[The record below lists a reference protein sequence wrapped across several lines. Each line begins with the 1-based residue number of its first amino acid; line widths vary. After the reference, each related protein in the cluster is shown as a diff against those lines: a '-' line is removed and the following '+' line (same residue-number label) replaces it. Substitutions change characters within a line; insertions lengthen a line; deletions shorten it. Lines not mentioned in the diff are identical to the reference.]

1 MGEISEQGSDQP
13 LKVMVLTSDRYPPI
27 RPAAKAIFGE
37 EFSARG
43 HRIDWLMQADD
54 AATRGG
60 QYRFGNGCVFLAS
73 TRAGKTR
80 IQRLKKYV
88 LEFVNDLRVIP
99 LARKNRYDVIQAKDK
114 YVAAIFCWLAA
125 RISGSKF
132 CFWLAYPHA
141 EANLFAARQGIAR
154 YPVLYWFRG
163 WYRSILLYRFL
174 LPRADH
180 TFVQSEQMRFDI
192 AAKGID
198 PALMTAIPG
207 SLNLESVPYRND
219 DDPGPEGPVILYVGT
234 LIRARRLDF
243 VIRVF
248 AEVLEQLPAAR
259 LSIVGAGEN
268 PEDEALLHREV
279 LTQKIDP
286 AYVDFVGR
294 VPLHDVCQYIERS
307 AVCLSPYYPSFILN
321 STSPTKL
328 IEYMAMARPV
338 VGNAHPEQ
346 SLIISESGAGLCL
359 PWDETAFADGI
370 VDLLQNPDKAAT
382 MGRKGRLWVE
392 QNRTNSKMADIVE
405 SRYRELLN
413 KTDRGGHR
421 RSETVASR

>member
-60 QYRFGNGCVFLAS
+60 QYRLGNGCVFLAS

-180 TFVQSEQMRFDI
+180 TFVQSEQMRSDI

-248 AEVLEQLPAAR
+248 AKVLEQLPAAR

-405 SRYRELLN
+405 SRYRGLLN
-413 KTDRGGHR
+413 KTDRGDHH